1 MHPALTLNLATLED
15 AMAVIIVHVQ
25 MDSREVAVW
34 NVNIYINFIN
44 AKIYSF
50 KLGKL
55 KKNVSHFIQP
65 SNSDKSFFITQI
77 EIVVSL

>member
-50 KLGKL
+50 KLEKL
-55 KKNVSHFIQP
+55 WKNVSHFIQP

>member
-1 MHPALTLNLATLED
+1 MHPALTLGLATLED

-55 KKNVSHFIQP
+55 
-65 SNSDKSFFITQI
+65 
-77 EIVVSL
+77 

>member
-1 MHPALTLNLATLED
+1 MHPALTLGLATLED

-50 KLGKL
+50 KL
-55 KKNVSHFIQP
+55 KKV
-65 SNSDKSFFITQI
+65 
-77 EIVVSL
+77 